1 MNYGELKTYLRSL
14 INRTDITD
22 ALAGQFIKQAIDRI
36 QRVCRPPFMERI
48 QSYTADGTDTLVLPS
63 DFIELANLYTSNG
76 ELEQIDMR
84 EFVGSSTWVG
94 EPSQFVRVGANLR
107 LKPTPEA
114 GSGITLHYYGA
125 EPELVN
131 STDENGWST
140 SAVDAIVYAAAEL
153 AGDFYE
159 DDRTQRFAQKY
170 ATALA
175 ELQEQIMTDALSGPL
190 TIRPAYSF
198 QDDWDY

>member
-1 MNYGELKTYLRSL
+1 MNYGELKSYLQSL

-22 ALAGQFIKQAIDRI
+22 TLAGQFIKQSIDRL
-36 QRVCRPPFMERI
+36 QRVSRPQFMERT
-48 QSYTADGTDTLVLPS
+48 QQYTADGTNTLVLPS
-63 DFIELANLYTSNG
+63 DYVELANLYTSQG

-84 EFVGSSTWVG
+84 EFVNTTEYVG
-94 EPSQFVRVGANLR
+94 TPRYFVRVGANIK
-107 LKPTPEA
+107 LKPTPEE
-114 GSGITLHYYGA
+114 GTEITLHYYGT
-125 EPELVN
+125 EPDLLN
-131 STDENGWST
+131 STDENGWSV
-140 SAVDAIVYAAAEL
+140 SAVDAVVYGAAEL

-175 ELQEQIMTDALSGPL
+175 ELQEQIINDSFSGPL
-190 TIRPAYSF
+190 SIRPAYSF